1 MALWGISTATET
13 AANQYNLPKYVHQV
27 ARANSRHD
35 VFADARGWVLRHY
48 KTQEHSGISTRFW
61 DEELVAVSAP
71 GLAGTGGYSTSLGS
85 TLPGLGLAT
94 PVAVFFE
101 DPNKS
106 SVISVGAG
114 GTAGIKTGTT
124 GYVHLVFNELVF
136 AGAGST
142 VRIRAFDANGAN
154 ETTAIVA
161 TAASITP
168 GASVVNWTYQ
178 YPTGGV
184 STTSAGGPQIT
195 TNYNGQITNR
205 VAFAFTS
212 PSTVLAANVAFSTT
226 LTTSGQT
233 VAIGGT
239 NIFVDSVTG
248 VSVGS
253 SLTVAGKL
261 TNVPIIAVG
270 TTSVQIGTAST
281 IASTITQ
288 GLGVTFSTRTNATVL
303 SIDTTKGFVGVITD
317 IYYGAGVTSSITSD
331 CIRNVGGA
339 GTAFSVQK
347 DGSTSVG
354 IGTTTLTVTA

>member
-1 MALWGISTATET
+1 MALWGISTTTET

-48 KTQEHSGISTRFW
+48 KTTEHSGISTRYS

-114 GTAGIKTGTT
+114 GTVGIKTGTT

-136 AGAGST
+136 AGAGATVLINQST
-142 VRIRAFDANGAN
+142 GAN
-154 ETTAIVA
+154 IVA
-161 TAASITP
+161 YAASITP

-205 VAFAFTS
+205 VAFAFTA
-212 PSTVLAANVAFSTT
+212 PATGIGTVL
-226 LTTSGQT
+226 
-233 VAIGGT
+233 
-239 NIFVDSVTG
+239 
-248 VSVGS
+248 
-253 SLTVAGKL
+253 
-261 TNVPIIAVG
+261 
-270 TTSVQIGTAST
+270 
-281 IASTITQ
+281 
-288 GLGVTFSTRTNATVL
+288 R
-303 SIDTTKGFVGVITD
+303 IDTTRGFVGVITD
-317 IYYGAGVTSSITSD
+317 IYYGAGVTSSFTSD
-331 CIRNVGGA
+331 IIRNVGGA

-354 IGTTTLTVTA
+354 IGTTTLTITA